1 MESNDPSTESSR
13 RYQMWGSL
21 AAVVIGLGVSLA
33 GYPWAAV
40 TMYGI
45 GAVIGLHDYYNNDE
59 NDTEKAVAQ

>member
-40 TMYGI
+40 TTKSSSCD
-45 GAVIGLHDYYNNDE
+45 AVSSILD
-59 NDTEKAVAQ
+59 

>member
-1 MESNDPSTESSR
+1 
-13 RYQMWGSL
+13 MWGSL